1 VKALSASIARS
12 SPEIEPDFI
21 RPFETSGMISNS
33 PLWAARASFVCTA
46 LTRKGP
52 RPTSIC
58 IEM

>member
-1 VKALSASIARS
+1 MAVS

-21 RPFETSGMISNS
+21 RPFETSGMISNA

-52 RPTSIC
+52 KPTSIC